1 VARFLTT
8 VPNNLG
14 YVNLGLVQSY
24 PTGGTGPTAY
34 GPTSYFGSDP
44 LSARDGDSINTAIDL
59 GDFSLL
65 FQTVPLTG
73 KHGGLTRKQ
82 STFYKFTL
90 SKQRSIQ
97 VTQDYSQFAYTQN
110 TNRNTLIAFY
120 KIENGTHRRELPI
133 NDNGY
138 VINKA
143 SIDAGEE
150 DTGELLNDYPN
161 QTLDIGNY
169 MFVITNDIRYQETE
183 YSITLGSFSIDWR
196 FVLEVA
202 DEAINFDLITTPAE
216 SIINFGSIFAVA
228 A

>member
-1 VARFLTT
+1 
-8 VPNNLG
+8 
-14 YVNLGLVQSY
+14 VNLGLVQSY

-59 GDFSLL
+59 GDFSPL
-65 FQTVPLTG
+65 FRTVPLTG
-73 KHGGLTRKQ
+73 EHGGLSRKQ

-90 SKQRSIQ
+90 RKRRSVQ
-97 VTQDYSQFAYTQN
+97 VTQNYSQFAYTQK

-120 KIENGTHRRELPI
+120 KVEDGTHRRELPI

-138 VINKA
+138 VINEA
-143 SIDAGEE
+143 SIDVNSE
-150 DTGELLNDYPN
+150 DNDELLTDYPN

-183 YSITLGSFSIDWR
+183 YSISISSFSIDWR
-196 FVLEVA
+196 FITEVV
-202 DEAINFDLITTPAE
+202 DEAVNFGLITVPAE
-216 SIINFGSIFAVA
+216 SIIDFGSILA

>member
-24 PTGGTGPTAY
+24 PTGGSGPTAY
-34 GPTSYFGSDP
+34 GPTSYYGSDP
-44 LSARDGDSINTAIDL
+44 LPARDGDSINTAIDL
-59 GDFSLL
+59 GDFSPL
-65 FQTVPLTG
+65 FRTVPLTG
-73 KHGGLTRKQ
+73 EHGGLSRKQ

-90 SKQRSIQ
+90 NKRRSVQ
-97 VTQDYSQFAYTQN
+97 VTQNYSQFAYTQK

-120 KIENGTHRRELPI
+120 KVEDGNHRRELPI

-138 VINKA
+138 VVNEA
-143 SIDAGEE
+143 SIDVDAE
-150 DTGELLNDYPN
+150 DNGELLTDYPN
-161 QTLDIGNY
+161 QTLDTGNY

-183 YSITLGSFSIDWR
+183 YSISISSFSIDWR
-196 FVLEVA
+196 FVAEVV
-202 DEAINFDLITTPAE
+202 DEAVDFDLITIPAE
-216 SIINFGSIFAVA
+216 SIINFGSILA

>member
-34 GPTSYFGSDP
+34 GPTSYYGSDP
-44 LSARDGDSINTAIDL
+44 LSARDGDSVNTAIDL
-59 GDFSLL
+59 GDFSPL
-65 FQTVPLTG
+65 FRTVPLTG
-73 KHGGLTRKQ
+73 EHGGLSRKQ

-90 SKQRSIQ
+90 RKQRSVQ
-97 VTQDYSQFAYTQN
+97 VTQNYSQFAYTQK

-120 KIENGTHRRELPI
+120 KVEDGTHRRELPI

-138 VINKA
+138 VINEA
-143 SIDAGEE
+143 SIDVDSE
-150 DTGELLNDYPN
+150 DNGELLTDYPN
-161 QTLDIGNY
+161 QTLEPGNY

-183 YSITLGSFSIDWR
+183 YSISISSFSIDWR
-196 FVLEVA
+196 FITEVV
-202 DEAINFDLITTPAE
+202 DEAVNFNLITTPAE
-216 SIINFGSIFAVA
+216 SIINFGSILA

>member
-1 VARFLTT
+1 MARFLTT

-59 GDFSLL
+59 GDFSPL
-65 FQTVPLTG
+65 FRTVPLTG
-73 KHGGLTRKQ
+73 EHGGLSRKQ

-90 SKQRSIQ
+90 RKRRSVQ
-97 VTQDYSQFAYTQN
+97 VTQNYSQFAYTQK

-120 KIENGTHRRELPI
+120 KVEDGTHRRELPI

-138 VINKA
+138 VINEA
-143 SIDAGEE
+143 SIDVNSE
-150 DTGELLNDYPN
+150 DNDELLTDYPN

-183 YSITLGSFSIDWR
+183 YSISISSFSIDWR
-196 FVLEVA
+196 FITEVV
-202 DEAINFDLITTPAE
+202 DEAVNFGLITVPAE
-216 SIINFGSIFAVA
+216 SIIDFGSILA

>member
-1 VARFLTT
+1 MARFLTT

-34 GPTSYFGSDP
+34 GPTSYYGSDP
-44 LSARDGDSINTAIDL
+44 LSARDGDSVNTAIDL
-59 GDFSLL
+59 GDFSPL
-65 FQTVPLTG
+65 FRTVPLTG
-73 KHGGLTRKQ
+73 EHGGLSRKQ

-90 SKQRSIQ
+90 RKQRSVQ
-97 VTQDYSQFAYTQN
+97 VTQNYSQFAYTQK

-120 KIENGTHRRELPI
+120 KVEDGTHRRELPI

-138 VINKA
+138 VINEA
-143 SIDAGEE
+143 SIDVDSE
-150 DTGELLNDYPN
+150 DNGELLTDYPN
-161 QTLDIGNY
+161 QTLEPGNY

-183 YSITLGSFSIDWR
+183 YSISISSFSIDWR
-196 FVLEVA
+196 FITEVV
-202 DEAINFDLITTPAE
+202 DEAVNFNLITTPAE
-216 SIINFGSIFAVA
+216 SIINFGSILA

>member
-1 VARFLTT
+1 MARFLTT

-59 GDFSLL
+59 GDFSPL
-65 FQTVPLTG
+65 FRTVSLTG
-73 KHGGLTRKQ
+73 EHGGLSRKQ

-90 SKQRSIQ
+90 RKQRSVQ
-97 VTQDYSQFAYTQN
+97 VTQNYSQFAYTQK

-120 KIENGTHRRELPI
+120 KVEDGTHRRELPI

-138 VINKA
+138 VINEA
-143 SIDAGEE
+143 SIDVDSE
-150 DTGELLNDYPN
+150 DNGELLTDYPN
-161 QTLDIGNY
+161 QTLDTGNY
-169 MFVITNDIRYQETE
+169 MFVITNGIRYQETE
-183 YSITLGSFSIDWR
+183 YSISISSFSINWR
-196 FVLEVA
+196 FVTEVV
-202 DEAINFDLITTPAE
+202 DEAVDFDLITKPAE
-216 SIINFGSIFAVA
+216 SVIDFGSILVA
-228 A
+228 

>member
-1 VARFLTT
+1 MARFLTT

-44 LSARDGDSINTAIDL
+44 LAARDGDSINTAIDL

-120 KIENGTHRRELPI
+120 KIENGTHRKELPI

-183 YSITLGSFSIDWR
+183 YSITLSSFSIDWR
-196 FVLEVA
+196 FVLEVV
-202 DEAINFDLITTPAE
+202 DEAINFDLITTGVE
-216 SIINFGSIFAVA
+216 SIINFGSIFAA
-228 A
+228 T

>member
-1 VARFLTT
+1 MARFLTT

-44 LSARDGDSINTAIDL
+44 LSARDGDSVNTAIDL
-59 GDFSLL
+59 GDFSPL
-65 FQTVPLTG
+65 FRTVPLTG
-73 KHGGLTRKQ
+73 EHGGLSRKQ

-90 SKQRSIQ
+90 RKRRSVQ
-97 VTQDYSQFAYTQN
+97 VTQNYSQFAYTQK

-120 KIENGTHRRELPI
+120 KVENGTHRRELPI

-138 VINKA
+138 VINEA
-143 SIDAGEE
+143 SINVDSE
-150 DTGELLNDYPN
+150 DNGELLTDYPN
-161 QTLDIGNY
+161 QTLEPGSY

-183 YSITLGSFSIDWR
+183 YSISISSFSIDWR
-196 FVLEVA
+196 FVTEVV
-202 DEAINFDLITTPAE
+202 DEAVNFDLITTPAE
-216 SIINFGSIFAVA
+216 SIIDFGSILA